1 MNKQYKI
8 ASTLYFASAAIGAIN
23 ALLSYNIFTLN
34 DWIISFVSIL
44 FVIGIGFLVSKGYE
58 WVKYVLLLLILI
70 SLDGFQFILQDL
82 KEYPVN
88 GILSLL
94 LSFLQI
100 IAIVILFLKKPFAS
114 NNEQFE

>member
-8 ASTLYFASAAIGAIN
+8 ASKLYFASAAIGSVN
-23 ALLSYNIFTLN
+23 ALLSYEIYTLN
-34 DWIISFVSIL
+34 DWIMSFMSVL
-44 FVIGIGFLVSKGYE
+44 LVVGIGILVSKGYE

-94 LSFLQI
+94 LSLLQI
-100 IAIVILFLKKPFAS
+100 IAIVILFIKKPFTS

>member
-8 ASTLYFASAAIGAIN
+8 ASKLYFASAAIGAIN
-23 ALLSYNIFTLN
+23 ALLSYEIYTLN
-34 DWIISFVSIL
+34 DWIISFMSVL
-44 FVIGIGFLVSKGYE
+44 LVVGIGILVSKGYE

-100 IAIVILFLKKPFAS
+100 IATVILFIKKPFTS